1 MPGLLH
7 KTMREPDRRKFKR
20 LRLPFRGIATFSSHG
35 QQEVEAQNIS
45 VASAYLL
52 VDTSL
57 NIGEEV
63 KLFMQWPPENNQP
76 GVILNADGT
85 VLRVEPLS
93 KKAWGCVVKF
103 EEMPDLV
110 WKT

>member
-7 KTMREPDRRKFKR
+7 KTMREPDRREFKR

-35 QQEVEAQNIS
+35 QKEVEAQDIS
-45 VASAYLL
+45 VASAYLIA
-52 VDTSL
+52 DTSL

-85 VLRVEPLS
+85 VLRVEQLS
-93 KKAWGCVVKF
+93 EKAWGCVVKF